1 MGVITE
7 SELKAQI
14 KSRNLARVYFLFGE
28 EDFLVRTYAERI
40 VNAAVPEDARDMNYA
55 RYERAPKADELSDFL
70 GNIPFLSDYR
80 CVLLEDVDVMD
91 EAEFKGYSAVIENLP
106 ETAVLVIAQMNVRLD
121 AKKGESKPKKSEQ
134 KGKKN
139 EGKGSKA
146 KKLRTVCE
154 KAGASCEFKQ
164 LTPAAICAIAEKKI
178 ERLGCSINRQTTL
191 RLVEEC
197 GRSLSVLQVE
207 TDKLCSYRQNADN
220 KEITVSDIE
229 KLVPKRV
236 ETSIFTLAGE
246 IFAGRTGK
254 ALTILDELIMQQNK
268 PSAIFAIFSEHF
280 VDLYRAKL
288 SMNANK
294 NPPDMVKAFG
304 YAPNRAFIAGKAFTS
319 ARYLSKNYLARCL
332 EILYRT
338 NFLLNSSK
346 ADDRLLLERA
356 ITEIAALPKNL

>member
-7 SELKAQI
+7 NELKAQI
-14 KSRNLARVYFLFGE
+14 KSRNLERVYFLFGE

-40 VNAAVPEDARDMNYA
+40 VNAAVPPDARDMNYA
-55 RYERAPKADELSDFL
+55 RYERAPKAEELSDFL

-80 CVLLEDVDVMD
+80 CVLIEDIDVM
-91 EAEFKGYSAVIENLP
+91 EESEFKAYSSVIENLP
-106 ETAVLVIAQMNVRLD
+106 ETAVLVIAQTNVRFD
-121 AKKGESKPKKSEQ
+121 AKKGDTKPKKSEQ

-139 EGKGSKA
+139 ESKA
-146 KKLRTVCE
+146 KRLRTVCE
-154 KAGASCEFKQ
+154 KAGVSCEFKQ
-164 LTPAAICAIAEKKI
+164 LSPAAICAIAEKKI
-178 ERLGCSINRQTTL
+178 ERLGCSIDRQTTL

-197 GRSLSVLQVE
+197 GRSLTVLQIE
-207 TDKLCSYRQNADN
+207 TDKLCSYKQFSDN

-254 ALTILDELIMQQNK
+254 ALTILDELIMQKNK
-268 PSAIFAIFSEHF
+268 PSSVFAVFSEHF

-288 SMNANK
+288 SMNAGK

-304 YAPNRAFIAGKAFTS
+304 YAPNRAFIAARAFGS
-319 ARYLSKNYLARCL
+319 ARFLSKGYLSRCL

-338 NFLLNSSK
+338 NLLLNSSK
-346 ADDRLLLERA
+346 TDDRLLVERA